1 MDPSNK
7 RRLLRSY
14 LIDNIRCVKFVLHLA
29 SSLIPERIVRGF
41 IAIVHGILEYICK
54 HHEKG
59 RKHWNITLHICSQYF
74 ECIQRSSAL
83 NKLASSSLRWASSSS
98 LLSWLR
104 ANLVWQFKSI
114 GTNEERGDL
123 GGTVKK
129 MSSSWTTPSPS
140 QRPIEPP
147 KEASTLKLDWFV
159 ILWVFTSARL
169 KGV

>member
-7 RRLLRSY
+7 RRLLWSV
-14 LIDNIRCVKFVLHLA
+14 D
-29 SSLIPERIVRGF
+29 SLQLSTES
-41 IAIVHGILEYICK
+41 
-54 HHEKG
+54 
-59 RKHWNITLHICSQYF
+59 WNIFVNITRRGENIVNIFLHICPENICSQYF
-74 ECIQRSSAL
+74 ECKQRSSAL
-83 NKLASSSLRWASSSS
+83 NKLASSSLRWASSLS